1 MEKSRK
7 HGYKN
12 WLEAINRDC
21 SPGHAPINPR
31 ILYNPNR
38 GFSVRSALSPLGEGD
53 IVVFPEYEP
62 YGTSRREY
70 NQAVNNIKSR

>member
-12 WLEAINRDC
+12 WLEAIERDC
-21 SPGHAPINPR
+21 SPGHSPHNPR
-31 ILYNPNR
+31 ITYNPAH

-53 IVVFPEYEP
+53 VVALSNYEP
-62 YGTSRREY
+62 YGTSQAEYRR
-70 NQAVNNIKSR
+70 AVLNINNA